1 MNKHNE
7 QLNSLW
13 HQGDIELCP
22 GTQNISPNVQSW
34 WQDELLKG
42 VFYSKKCNAA
52 KVIHGFYDH
61 LRWSETD
68 LRVRENKTAVERNM
82 STGITIFLIGPGN
95 KAVPLKTDCFSVIQ
109 HKSSISPPLNQGQSV
124 SSLTCKMSFSKSQA
138 QRKNILILWKINGSV
153 VSVRKCLSLCCF
165 QQHLLCAFLLFIGVS
180 WEYIMWTPL

>member
-82 STGITIFLIGPGN
+82 STGITFFFNWPWKQGSAFKDWLFFCDTTQKLHLPSTEPRPECEQPYMQNVFLKVSGP
-95 KAVPLKTDCFSVIQ
+95 KE
-109 HKSSISPPLNQGQSV
+109 
-124 SSLTCKMSFSKSQA
+124 
-138 QRKNILILWKINGSV
+138 
-153 VSVRKCLSLCCF
+153 
-165 QQHLLCAFLLFIGVS
+165 
-180 WEYIMWTPL
+180 EYIDPVKNKWECC